1 VGDGANVGLWHDL
14 WGGDKALKE
23 AFSDFYGIAYA
34 KDASVAAHSEL
45 SSGFDQWNVSFGRA
59 TNDWQVVVFVLF
71 FNLLYSV
78 RVRREGEDKLWWTH
92 SKKSLFVVSSFYSVL
107 VYSDDIPFHG
117 KIIWQTKVPLSETF
131 FALVG
136 GPREDLYHGKL

>member
-1 VGDGANVGLWHDL
+1 
-14 WGGDKALKE
+14 
-23 AFSDFYGIAYA
+23 
-34 KDASVAAHSEL
+34 
-45 SSGFDQWNVSFGRA
+45 
-59 TNDWQVVVFVLF
+59 
-71 FNLLYSV
+71 LYSV

-107 VYSDDIPFHG
+107 VYSDDIPFPW